1 MAKQRGAA
9 GAVVENVCLDA
20 PQQHAGPLSPEVA
33 EENYLPS
40 TLENYKTTFP
50 FATDCCPRNV
60 VEALVEHDWS
70 SDAFKPIQLVATGK
84 ISQIFRALVL
94 RSNRIDEGDESSAT
108 DDDGDDYGATYQPD
122 VVILKVYE
130 KKKMREIHY
139 NHVIREIFIHREM
152 AQCIHVI
159 PLFAVFEDRSCYYLV
174 EREVV
179 TGDLY
184 KELRKGMIQAI
195 TLNEHYN
202 FNNEFITG
210 QSTHSKTLNCVYGNE
225 KRCAVEIIRPLLCVL
240 VHLHLKGII
249 HRDIKPENILLTKW
263 KTEDEKALLADTV
276 EAKLCKGNLD
286 PQMGERLKSKASQK
300 RGCTPPFVCSPK
312 PRRYDKHLLSKSR
325 KGWKIQ
331 LCDFGLSIDT
341 NRSHPLLKVGTVDYM
356 APEVLRCPTE
366 ADLREMQKVQK
377 LRTNLV
383 NQGKKTSVLDT
394 SFTGA
399 SASRYDHRV
408 DIWAVGVLLYE
419 LLVGRPPF
427 GSQLDADHS
436 AEDNILRGKVSFPE
450 GIISPLA
457 KNFIQKAL
465 TFSRLERPDAMELLR
480 HPWIIRYCGEL
491 QLPKDESVQKL
502 STINVKAPQHF
513 RRLNSK
519 HLETLLW
526 KI

>member
-1 MAKQRGAA
+1 MCPDASL
-9 GAVVENVCLDA
+9 AVA
-20 PQQHAGPLSPEVA
+20 A
-33 EENYLPS
+33 EENKLKH

-50 FATDCCPRNV
+50 FATDRCPRNV

-84 ISQIFRALVL
+84 ISQIFRAIVL
-94 RSNRIDEGDESSAT
+94 RSNRINEVDDESSEA
-108 DDDGDDYGATYQPD
+108 DDNDSNSDGYDRTYQPD

-139 NHVIREIFIHREM
+139 NHVLREIFIHRQL

-159 PLFAVFEDRSCYYLV
+159 PLFAAFEDRSCYYMV
-174 EREVV
+174 QREIVS
-179 TGDLY
+179 GDLY
-184 KELRKGMIQAI
+184 KELRKGMIQSL

-210 QSTHSKTLNCVYGNE
+210 QSTHCKTLNCIYGNE

-286 PQMGERLKSKASQK
+286 FQLEEKLKHKAAQK
-300 RGCTPPFVCSPK
+300 RGCAPPFVCSPK
-312 PRRYDKHLLSKSR
+312 ARRYDKHLLSKSR

-341 NRSHPLLKVGTVDYM
+341 NKSNPVLKVGTVDYM

-366 ADLREMQKVQK
+366 ADLKEMQKVEK

-383 NQGKKTSVLDT
+383 QVSDRPAYIY
-394 SFTGA
+394 A
-399 SASRYDHRV
+399 SIH
-408 DIWAVGVLLYE
+408 LH
-419 LLVGRPPF
+419 F
-427 GSQLDADHS
+427 HSQD
-436 AEDNILRGKVSFPE
+436 FP
-450 GIISPLA
+450 
-457 KNFIQKAL
+457 
-465 TFSRLERPDAMELLR
+465 R
-480 HPWIIRYCGEL
+480 
-491 QLPKDESVQKL
+491 
-502 STINVKAPQHF
+502 
-513 RRLNSK
+513 
-519 HLETLLW
+519 
-526 KI
+526 